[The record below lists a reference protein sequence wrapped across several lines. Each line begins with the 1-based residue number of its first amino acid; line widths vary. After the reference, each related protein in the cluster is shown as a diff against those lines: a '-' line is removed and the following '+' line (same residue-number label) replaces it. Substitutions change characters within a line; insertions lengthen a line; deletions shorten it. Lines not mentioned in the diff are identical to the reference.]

1 MYKLDS
7 DRFSTEPGSI
17 ISHGYCKT
25 PTDLNITTLHNLTIP
40 STSAGLDYS
49 PSPRSA
55 HLINAI
61 PSTPIIP
68 RAPSSSSYYSKT
80 THIRDSSAALSSD
93 ALDSLY
99 ARRSETCRDLLEQIS
114 ISYQRHIGMRN
125 YLMTL
130 QTQLG
135 SSVEISKAEL
145 KTRYDSLISQA
156 TALYNE
162 ALNGLERERKDRERR
177 IKEEDAALNFYIDK
191 ILSAYR
197 FLELKLKTENKA
209 KFVQNYNQAVNE
221 AEEALKIWAPEV
233 VLTNEFTH
241 VQVPQFCYTIKP
253 VNSGEQTARKEEKSE
268 VSHVVSPIKLV
279 DTARINSVMK
289 AEMSNYESPV
299 KLASAKFLNFE
310 SLEAKKKEIIERS
323 RPFLEPKPNNTKEPH
338 KHKCKYHCQK
348 CRQERETSSATIT
361 ENTIKSIPSEC
372 SKDTWINDVI
382 SSIPE
387 PHPNKENIT
396 PDSKDFIGYQ
406 SFGPIKDFIKDPKNS
421 PSPKNLTLQTP
432 QRDLHNFTPRLEP
445 KQFALDLTST
455 NLKPSPYYSK
465 TLSYSDRTT
474 IRSPQPDTEREKI
487 GELVEMN
494 KAMADRIQK
503 LEDLLGSRGSS
514 LRSSELLSS
523 RELLTQSTGRNQ
535 P

>member
-1 MYKLDS
+1 MYRLDS

-25 PTDLNITTLHNLTIP
+25 PTELNITTLHNLTIP

-49 PSPRSA
+49 QSPRSA

-61 PSTPIIP
+61 PSTPMIP
-68 RAPSSSSYYSKT
+68 RAPSSSSNYSRT
-80 THIRDSSAALSSD
+80 THIRDNSAALSSD
-93 ALDSLY
+93 ALESLY

-145 KTRYDSLISQA
+145 KTKYDSLIAQA
-156 TALYNE
+156 TAVYNE

-177 IKEEDAALNFYIDK
+177 LKEEDAALNYYIEK

-221 AEEALKIWAPEV
+221 AEEALKVWAPEL

-241 VQVPQFCYTIKP
+241 VPVPQFCYTIKP
-253 VNSGEQTARKEEKSE
+253 VNSGEETARKEEKRE
-268 VSHVVSPIKLV
+268 VSCVISPMKLI
-279 DTARINSVMK
+279 DTARVDSVKK
-289 AEMSNYESPV
+289 AEIMNFESPV
-299 KLASAKFLNFE
+299 KLASAKFLDFG

-323 RPFLEPKPNNTKEPH
+323 RPFLEPQPDNTKEPH

-348 CRQERETSSATIT
+348 CRQERETSSAAMT

-372 SKDTWINDVI
+372 SKDTWIKDVI
-382 SSIPE
+382 NSISE
-387 PHPNKENIT
+387 PYPNKENIT

-406 SFGPIKDFIKDPKNS
+406 SFGPIKDFIKDTKNS
-421 PSPKNLTLQTP
+421 PSPKNLTLQTT
-432 QRDLHNFTPRLEP
+432 QRDLQSFTPRLEP
-445 KQFALDLTST
+445 KKFALDLISAH
-455 NLKPSPYYSK
+455 LKPSPYSSK
-465 TLSYSDRTT
+465 TVSYSDRTT

-487 GELVEMN
+487 GELIEMN
-494 KAMADRIQK
+494 KAMADKIQK
-503 LEDLLGSRGSS
+503 LEDMLGSRGSS

-523 RELLTQSTGRNQ
+523 RGFLGQSIGRNQ